1 MARKITLTGNLT
13 KKYAKK
19 TAKRS
24 QRRVIGRI
32 LIVCEGKKTEPNY
45 FNAFKRI
52 NNGVYL
58 LDLEVGGGGIN
69 TKQVVEEAVRLKV
82 NAEKRK
88 MPYDAVWA
96 VFDRDSFPANNF
108 NSAIAKAEAHGV
120 MSAWSNEA
128 FELWYLLHFEYR
140 DTPMSRVDYG
150 NAIAQHIN
158 ASPLYTSKKQ
168 YSYVKNGKS
177 HYDDMKRYGDLEQ
190 AIANATRL
198 DGVYNDARYANHNP
212 RTKVYLLVL
221 QMLGRDEAF
230 NRRISENLR

>member
-1 MARKITLTGNLT
+1 MARKITLTKSLT
-13 KKYAKK
+13 IKYAKK

-24 QRRVIGRI
+24 QRRVVGRI

-45 FNAFKRI
+45 FRAFKRY

-58 LDLEVGGGGIN
+58 LDLEIGGGGIN
-69 TKQVVEEAVRLKV
+69 TKQVVEEAVKLK
-82 NAEKRK
+82 NEAEKRK

-108 NSAIAKAEAHGV
+108 NSAIEKAEAHGV

-140 DTPMSRVDYG
+140 DTPMSRTDYG

-168 YSYVKNGKS
+168 YTYVKNDES
-177 HYDDMKRYGDLEQ
+177 HFDDMKRYGDLKR

-198 DGVYNDARYANHNP
+198 DGVYDDTKYANHNP

-221 QMLGRDEAF
+221 QMLGKDEEF

>member
-1 MARKITLTGNLT
+1 MARKITLTESLA

-24 QRRVIGRI
+24 QRYIVGRI

-45 FNAFKRI
+45 FKAFKQI
-52 NNGVYL
+52 NNGIYL
-58 LDLEVGGGGIN
+58 LDLDIGGGGIN
-69 TKQVVEEAVRLKV
+69 TKQVVEEAVRLKA

-96 VFDRDSFPANNF
+96 VFDRDSFPADNF

-140 DTPMSRVDYG
+140 DTPMSRTDYS
-150 NAIAQHIN
+150 NAIARHIN
-158 ASPLYTSKKQ
+158 TSPLYTSKKQ
-168 YSYVKNGKS
+168 YSYVKNDKS
-177 HYDDMKRYGDLEQ
+177 HFDDMKRYGDLER
-190 AIANATRL
+190 AIANAKRL
-198 DGVYNDARYANHNP
+198 DGVYDDTKYANHNP

-221 QMLGRDEAF
+221 QMLGRDEGF
-230 NRRISENLR
+230 NRKISENLK

>member
-1 MARKITLTGNLT
+1 MARKITLTTHLAQ
-13 KKYAKK
+13 KYAKK

-24 QRRVIGRI
+24 RRYVVGRI
-32 LIVCEGKKTEPNY
+32 LVVCEGKKTEPNY
-45 FNAFKRI
+45 FKAFKQK
-52 NNGVYL
+52 NNGIYL

-69 TKQVVEEAVRLKV
+69 TKQVVEEEVRLKD

-108 NSAIAKAEAHGV
+108 NSAIAKADAHGV

-140 DTPMSRVDYG
+140 DTPMSRADYSH
-150 NAIAQHIN
+150 AIAQHIN
-158 ASPLYTSKKQ
+158 ASPLYTSKKP
-168 YSYVKNGKS
+168 YSYVKNAKS
-177 HYDDMKRYGDLEQ
+177 HFDDMNRYGNLER
-190 AIANATRL
+190 AIANAARL
-198 DGVYNDARYANHNP
+198 DGEYDDAKYAQHNP

-221 QMLGRDEAF
+221 QMLGRDEEF
-230 NRRISENLR
+230 NRRISEKLK